1 MKMKTEFEQYKSQLI
16 NIVESLGTKYGRHK
30 VFGDFVEMAAISI
43 FNSVRFDRE
52 SENKYLNIIRSYDKS
67 EANNFPKLLAITT
80 DALQSEMRDFLG
92 ECFHA
97 INLNDKKHTG
107 QVFTPKSVSD
117 ICAGTCLNKDEVLR
131 KIKEN
136 GKITIYEPACGAGS
150 MIISCLKL
158 LKEWDINYQEY
169 VQVVA
174 QDIDSRCAYMTYIQL
189 SLLGAQALV
198 VIGNTITLENRMTLE
213 TPFSAIHNCL
223 Y

>member
-1 MKMKTEFEQYKSQLI
+1 MKTKFEQHKSQFI
-16 NIVESLGTKYGRHK
+16 SVVESLGTKYGRHK

-43 FNSVRFDRE
+43 SNSVGFSQE
-52 SENKYLNIIRSYDKS
+52 LENRYLDIVKGYDKS
-67 EANNFPKLLAITT
+67 EVNNFPRLLAITT

-117 ICAGTCLNKDEVLR
+117 ICANMCLNKDDVLK
-131 KIKEN
+131 KIEEN

-150 MIISCLKL
+150 MVISCLKL
-158 LKEWDINYQEY
+158 LRDWNINYQEH
-169 VQVVA
+169 VQIVA

-198 VIGNTITLENRMTLE
+198 VIGNTLTLENRMTLE
-213 TPFSAIHNCL
+213 TPLSIIHNCL

>member
-1 MKMKTEFEQYKSQLI
+1 MKTEFEQYKSQFI
-16 NIVESLGTKYGRHK
+16 NIIESLGTKYGRHK
-30 VFGDFVEMAAISI
+30 VFGNFVEMAAISI
-43 FNSVRFDRE
+43 SNSVRFDRGL
-52 SENKYLNIIRSYDKS
+52 ENRYLNVIESYDKG
-67 EANNFPKLLAITT
+67 EVNNFPKLLAITT
-80 DALQSEMRDFLG
+80 DALQLEMRDFLG

-117 ICAGTCLNKDEVLR
+117 ICASTCLNKDEVLR

-158 LKEWDINYQEY
+158 LKDWNINYQEY
-169 VQVVA
+169 IQIVA